1 MWVQIYFFACPRL
14 ARNYFA
20 VEASSATSERLFSQ
34 ADLVVASIRN
44 RISGDTAADI
54 IFLHH
59 QHQSMKHNNFR
70 LCQAVR
76 GSFAVQRVVGGVSS
90 FCKRMSLVR

>member
-59 QHQSMKHNNFR
+59 QSMKHNGCK

-90 FCKRMSLVR
+90 FCKRMSLAR